1 MLKAIKKKMK
11 DQRGLTLVE
20 LLAVVVILGIISAIA
35 VPSIGGLI
43 DNSKK
48 DAHVGNAQ
56 QMVNAAKLA
65 VTADQSLLK
74 DTKYLTLKYLMTQNY
89 LDEMADPDKGNYNAG
104 TETAV
109 VTAAPAGSYV
119 VLTNGKVVSVKL
131 INGTRGVQSATG
143 GIVAVENLSRGNVNP
158 SPAASESK

>member
-48 DAHVGNAQ
+48 DAHVANAQ
-56 QMVNAAKLA
+56 QMINSAKMAVATDVNL
-65 VTADQSLLK
+65 QK
-74 DTKYLTLKYLMTQNY
+74 DTKYLTLTFLETENFLDQVKDPDGKTSNY
-89 LDEMADPDKGNYNAG
+89 LKGTSKVPLDTV

-109 VTAAPAGSYV
+109 VSYV
-119 VLTNGKVVSVKL
+119 KIVNGKVTGVKL
-131 INGTRGVQSATG
+131 VNSTRGVQDSTKG
-143 GIVAVENLSRGNVNP
+143 PVKVEDLERGVVRNN
-158 SPAASESK
+158 